1 MQEVVDLTGAY
12 NPSPVNHYVL
22 IVCFI
27 GDVDMETA
35 IPSSS
40 AINAAKEKRDRLRKV
55 GKPEEDFISLSLT
68 KRQDYS
74 QGPHPESRLVR
85 EDDEMGEGDDG
96 ELLFAV
102 SSDANWSANWLRRIC
117 GVH

>member
-1 MQEVVDLTGAY
+1 MRTAHVAHALKCSLLA
-12 NPSPVNHYVL
+12 
-22 IVCFI
+22 

-96 ELLFAV
+96 ELLFAIFSTV
-102 SSDANWSANWLRRIC
+102 KWTANELVRIC